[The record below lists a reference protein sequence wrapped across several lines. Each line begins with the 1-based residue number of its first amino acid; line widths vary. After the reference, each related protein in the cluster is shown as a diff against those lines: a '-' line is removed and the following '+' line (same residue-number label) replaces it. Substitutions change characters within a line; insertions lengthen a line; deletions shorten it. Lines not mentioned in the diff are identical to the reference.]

1 MHKEHK
7 ILELSDEKSFEKENI
22 TIESSTK
29 DFNESNQKII
39 DLKNKI
45 ENEINKVNNLYEKVI
60 DELTKS
66 FIKKHEE
73 LLKQENNIKDKL
85 KNEVNKTKE
94 KLENF
99 WRRINNEI
107 KLNEKISKG
116 IKNFKKE
123 EKNMWKI
130 LSYISK
136 INKNQKEINRLLSEK
151 MENIKFN
158 YQEEKSDINYEEY
171 YFNGINNPKD
181 IEFKDITCSSLNISW
196 KMDNNNN
203 INIDNNKIKYKVEMK
218 KVKEEVFNK
227 VYEGSDLNCK
237 INNLEAGFEY
247 EFRFCSFYN
256 DIMGP
261 WSEIKKIKTKD
272 IIDSNILKD
281 LEKKNEYIKKMIE
294 WSGYKNMELIYRG
307 SRDGMTANKFHEK
320 CNNKGP
326 TICLYKNEK
335 SIFGGY
341 TSISWTG
348 NGGYKNSKGSF
359 IFTLKNIHNTEP
371 TKFPLKNPNDNH
383 SIYDH
388 SSYGPT
394 FGAGRDIG
402 LNYSDFQNNDSYSNF
417 PYTYND
423 TLGKGHSI
431 FSGDVSN
438 SNKRYRLK
446 ELEVFKLSK

>member
-39 DLKNKI
+39 DLKNRI

-73 LLKQENNIKDKL
+73 LLKQENDIKDKL

-130 LSYISK
+130 LSYVSK

-158 YQEEKSDINYEEY
+158 YQEEKSEINYEEY
-171 YFNGINNPKD
+171 YFNGINSPKD

-196 KMDNNNN
+196 KMDNN

-218 KVKEEVFNK
+218 K
-227 VYEGSDLNCK
+227 
-237 INNLEAGFEY
+237 
-247 EFRFCSFYN
+247 
-256 DIMGP
+256 
-261 WSEIKKIKTKD
+261 
-272 IIDSNILKD
+272 
-281 LEKKNEYIKKMIE
+281 EK
-294 WSGYKNMELIYRG
+294 
-307 SRDGMTANKFHEK
+307 
-320 CNNKGP
+320 
-326 TICLYKNEK
+326 
-335 SIFGGY
+335 
-341 TSISWTG
+341 
-348 NGGYKNSKGSF
+348 
-359 IFTLKNIHNTEP
+359 
-371 TKFPLKNPNDNH
+371 
-383 SIYDH
+383 
-388 SSYGPT
+388 
-394 FGAGRDIG
+394 
-402 LNYSDFQNNDSYSNF
+402 
-417 PYTYND
+417 
-423 TLGKGHSI
+423 
-431 FSGDVSN
+431 
-438 SNKRYRLK
+438 
-446 ELEVFKLSK
+446 